1 MTTLTSPRP
10 AMTSTELSPG
20 RRRAVLVL
28 LALTGLVVVMDLTI
42 LNVAL
47 DTIQRDLNASTA
59 GLQWALDAYLISF
72 AALIFTSGVCADRF
86 GRKKTLLAGIVIF
99 GISSAFAGYSATI
112 GELVVWRAVMG
123 VGAAVVPTVTL
134 AILINAF
141 PPAERPKAIGAWAGA
156 AGIAIAIGPLAGGL
170 LLQSFRWGSV
180 FLVNVPLVVIGVV
193 LIHLLVPE
201 SRGPQGTRFD
211 PAGVLL
217 SIVAVGALVY
227 GIVTGGERNDWLAPP
242 VIGSLVAGVVLVAM
256 LVVVERR
263 SAAPALDVKLLK
275 EPKFTAGTVAI
286 ALAFF
291 AMIGAL
297 FITSLYF
304 QAVHGLS
311 PRTAGLLML
320 PMGIGTVIMSTRS
333 PRLATRFGPK
343 AVVGGGALA
352 MALAF
357 AGFSVVGADTSIW
370 VLAAAQLVY
379 GLGWGSITA
388 PATAALMSVVPP
400 VRAGAG
406 QAVSGTVRQV
416 AGALGVAVVGS
427 VLGVV
432 YRTTIGSSVDVL
444 PESSRD
450 AAAGSLGSTLRAIAA
465 AGGDPAAFTA
475 LRTDAV
481 NAYLSGMQV
490 AMLLC
495 AVVAL
500 GAAFVAL
507 RWLPGKP
514 SAGPAAPASPDRP

>member
-1 MTTLTSPRP
+1 MTN
-10 AMTSTELSPG
+10 TELSPG
-20 RRRAVLVL
+20 RRKAVLIL

-47 DTIQRDLNASTA
+47 DTIQRDLDASTA
-59 GLQWALDAYLISF
+59 GLQWALDSYLITF
-72 AALIFTSGVCADRF
+72 AAFIFTSGVCADRF

-99 GISSAFAGYSATI
+99 GVASAFAAYSGTI
-112 GELVVWRAVMG
+112 GELILWRAVMG

-156 AGIAIAIGPLAGGL
+156 AGVAIAVGPLAGGL
-170 LLQSFRWGSV
+170 LLQSFWWGSV
-180 FLVNVPLVVIGVV
+180 FLINVPLVVIGVV
-193 LIHLLVPE
+193 LIAWLVPE
-201 SRGPQGTRFD
+201 SRNPQNTKFD
-211 PAGVLL
+211 PAGVVL
-217 SIVAVGALVY
+217 SILAVGALVY

-242 VIGSLVAGVVLVAM
+242 VIGSLVAGVALIAL

-263 SAAPALDVKLLK
+263 IATPALDVKLLK
-275 EPKFTAGTVAI
+275 ETKFTAGTMSI

-304 QAVHGLS
+304 QAVHGFS

-320 PMGIGTVIMSTRS
+320 PMGVGTVIMSTRS
-333 PRLATRFGPK
+333 PKLAMKFGPK
-343 AVVGGGALA
+343 AVVIGGSLG
-352 MALAF
+352 MAVAF
-357 AGFSVVGADTSIW
+357 AAFSVVGADTNIW
-370 VLAAAQLVY
+370 VLAAVQLVY
-379 GLGWGSITA
+379 GLGWGCITA

-400 VRAGAG
+400 VKAGAG

-432 YRTTIGSSVDVL
+432 YRTTIGSTVDVL
-444 PESSRD
+444 PEASRD
-450 AAAGSLGSTLRAIAA
+450 AAAGSLGATLRAITA
-465 AGGDPAAFTA
+465 AGGDPATFGA
-475 LRTDAV
+475 LRTEAL

-490 AMLLC
+490 TMLLC
-495 AVVAL
+495 TAFSL

-514 SAGPAAPASPDRP
+514 PAAPVAAAAAPAAAAPAR